1 MTESL
6 QGGVD
11 LSVRQMCEAWRL
23 MCRDAPGRRVSS
35 ADGIDYIFSG
45 LPVAFFNVAVLT
57 QPSISASALR
67 AFGHAA
73 REWAAETPVPWFF
86 VVTHDRIDPGV
97 DVTAILGDCGL
108 GAALPLTGMFATH
121 VPPAASAPTGLQ
133 ITVSDA
139 DAECATLVDINSA
152 AYEMDLEP
160 AKAVLGKQAFWNDHV
175 AVLGSV
181 DGAPASGAAVLMV
194 DGCRYVALVAT
205 APAHRHRG
213 YAEAVMRRALEVA
226 ASAHGECPTVLHATD
241 AGRPI
246 YARMGYAPISTHT
259 LYMDAALLSA
269 H

>member
-1 MTESL
+1 VA
-6 QGGVD
+6 GG
-11 LSVRQMCEAWRL
+11 
-23 MCRDAPGRRVSS
+23 
-35 ADGIDYIFSG
+35 
-45 LPVAFFNVAVLT
+45 
-57 QPSISASALR
+57 
-67 AFGHAA
+67 
-73 REWAAETPVPWFF
+73 
-86 VVTHDRIDPGV
+86 
-97 DVTAILGDCGL
+97 
-108 GAALPLTGMFATH
+108 
-121 VPPAASAPTGLQ
+121 
-133 ITVSDA
+133 

-160 AKAVLGKQAFWNDHV
+160 VKIVLGKKAIWNDHV

-205 APAHRHRG
+205 APAHRRRG

-226 ASAHGECPTVLHATD
+226 ASAHGERPTVLHATD

-259 LYMDAALLSA
+259 LYMDAALLLA